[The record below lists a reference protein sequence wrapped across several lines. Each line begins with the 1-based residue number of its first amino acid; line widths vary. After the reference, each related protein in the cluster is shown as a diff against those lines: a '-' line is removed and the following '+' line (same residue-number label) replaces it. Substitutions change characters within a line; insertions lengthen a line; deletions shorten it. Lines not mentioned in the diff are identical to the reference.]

1 MENFSLNNIDTTEI
15 EFIVWQFHHQLLS
28 PTEQEDVA
36 LKIANATQWA
46 NILDKIKQEELQ
58 FQTLEEEQPSMRF
71 TKNIME
77 AIQPLEIKKPIHNYV
92 NKKIIQLAAI
102 YFLAILTI
110 TVILLT
116 NQIIHNW
123 DSSKSFQLNISLIN
137 PIQLNSMTK
146 YISPQLI
153 YCFYGINLVTAMI
166 LIQNYLIHRI
176 KDKNASKL

>member
-1 MENFSLNNIDTTEI
+1 MENFSLNNIDPTEI
-15 EFIVWQFHHQLLS
+15 EFIVWQYNHQLLS

-36 LKIANATQWA
+36 VKIAKSTQWA

-77 AIQPLEIKKPIHNYV
+77 AILPLEIKKPIHNYV
-92 NKKIIQLAAI
+92 NRKIIRLAAV
-102 YFLAILTI
+102 YFLFVIAITL
-110 TVILLT
+110 ILLT
-116 NQIIHNW
+116 IQIVQHW
-123 DSSKSFQLNISLIN
+123 DSAKSFQLNFSLIN
-137 PIQLNSMTK
+137 PTQLNSMTK
-146 YISPQLI
+146 FISPQLI

-176 KDKNASKL
+176 KNKNASKL

>member
-1 MENFSLNNIDTTEI
+1 MENFSLNNIDPTEI

-36 LKIANATQWA
+36 IKIANSTQWA

-58 FQTLEEEQPSMRF
+58 FQTMEEEQPSMRF
-71 TKNIME
+71 TKNIMD

-92 NKKIIQLAAI
+92 NRKMIRLAAV
-102 YFLAILTI
+102 YFLFVIAITLI
-110 TVILLT
+110 LFTV
-116 NQIIHNW
+116 QIVQR
-123 DSSKSFQLNISLIN
+123 DSSKSFQLNFSLIN
-137 PIQLNSMTK
+137 PIQLHSMTK
-146 YISPQLI
+146 FISPQLI

-176 KDKNASKL
+176 KNKNASKI